1 MRPLS
6 AGAVNCVV
14 VVIVGGGVGGVGA
27 AASSRKLDVSL
38 SSFSSVLR
46 SLTLGSAVSQL
57 TPEGRTHLAF
67 AIKHTWGKNVN

>member
-38 SSFSSVLR
+38 SSVLR

>member
-14 VVIVGGGVGGVGA
+14 VLIVGGGGVGGVGA

-38 SSFSSVLR
+38 SSFLR

-67 AIKHTWGKNVN
+67 AIKHT

>member
-14 VVIVGGGVGGVGA
+14 VLIVGGVGGVGA

-38 SSFSSVLR
+38 SFFLR

-67 AIKHTWGKNVN
+67 TIKHTWGKNVN